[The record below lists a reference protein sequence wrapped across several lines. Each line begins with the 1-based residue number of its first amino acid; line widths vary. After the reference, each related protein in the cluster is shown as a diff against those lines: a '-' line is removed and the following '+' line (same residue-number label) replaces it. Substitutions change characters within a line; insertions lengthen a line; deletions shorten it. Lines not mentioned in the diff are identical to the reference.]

1 MIATALTFSCQKAEL
16 GNTDVADN
24 GNNEVVDFVPGPG
37 RILAVSPTGPD
48 TKVAFGKENEDGSL
62 PVVWT
67 EGDSLRVYSENH
79 LDGEMY
85 KLVEGAS
92 GSSAVF
98 TGTPVNGEKRY
109 AVFPFTRAK
118 SMKDT
123 EGKIVVSFGA
133 LQSKQYFHSS
143 LKNNN
148 NNLQFMPMWAKE
160 TEDGVFE
167 FKSLCGA
174 VMFNFN
180 DYQELRSMKITGVT
194 ITSENNYISG
204 WATVDPETEELT
216 LHGTEPKQKTIS
228 VNYATGWSIMN
239 ANSNPS
245 INDNGTDGFIIAL
258 PAMTYPANDLTVTFT
273 DSYGR
278 VFKKVVTKEL
288 VVAPGQL
295 RKFPTLPFTF
305 AYGEA
310 NSVVVAPNKTVS
322 FDAALRYTLDKNL
335 SVDNMAKAE
344 YAAEGAYFEEG
355 VSIEVLWE
363 IAASAQTKDV
373 SGEVI
378 SSATLNED
386 KIKVTANSTGNA
398 LVALKDKDGV
408 ILWSWHIWVS
418 EFNDQKYTN
427 LSAQG
432 SPTFMDR
439 NLGATSAD
447 PTDNMN
453 TVGLYYQYG
462 RKDPFVISK
471 NFTPILN
478 SPYFNHDVELTFYEK
493 RTSTT
498 ARMAWTIKN
507 PTTRI
512 VYEKDYDS
520 SLNLWNRAF
529 NDWLMPTGEVDKN
542 WGCASDK
549 FDTEEKISTLKG
561 EVKTIY
567 DPCPK
572 GYKVPEYHYYS
583 GIVKGENG
591 NATYA
596 NGGWKVDFD
605 ESDEFAY
612 YPLAGTLNSGTLT
625 QSGFTKAKGGLLLYN
640 TRGMYWTTT
649 LAKIKVN
656 NTTYYGAIGTFY
668 NSSNVHH
675 GAYQSRIM
683 NFPTAA
689 NIRCMKIPTTS
700 AE

>member
-1 MIATALTFSCQKAEL
+1 MIAAALSFSCQKEIEPAQN
-16 GNTDVADN
+16 GTTAGADN
-24 GNNEVVDFVPGPG
+24 SVVDFVPGPG

-48 TKVAFGKENEDGSL
+48 TKVAFGNANDDGSL

-67 EGDSLRVYSENH
+67 EKDSLKVYSENH
-79 LDGEMY
+79 PEGEKY
-85 KLVEGAS
+85 QLVEGES

-98 TGTPVNGEKRY
+98 AGAPVNGEKRY
-109 AVFPFTRAK
+109 AVYPFTRAK
-118 SMKDT
+118 SMAGT
-123 EGKIVVSFGA
+123 EGKIAVSFGA
-133 LQSKQYFHSS
+133 LQTKQDFHSS
-143 LKNNN
+143 LKKNN
-148 NNLQFMPMWAKE
+148 NNLQYMPMWAKE

-180 DYQELRSMKITGVT
+180 DYQELRDMKITGVT

-216 LHGTEPKQKTIS
+216 LQGTEPKQKTIS
-228 VNYATGWSIMN
+228 VNYATGLSIQN

-245 INDNGTDGFIIAL
+245 INNNGTDGFIIAL
-258 PAMTYPANDLTVTFT
+258 PAMTYPENDLTVTFT

-288 VVAPGQL
+288 VVAPGKV
-295 RKFPTLPFTF
+295 RKFPTLSFTF

-310 NSVVVAPNKTVS
+310 NSVVVAPGNTAS

-344 YAAEGAYFEEG
+344 YKAEGAYFEEG

-363 IAASAQTKDV
+363 IAESAATKESGVVINSAQLNKDKV
-373 SGEVI
+373 EVI
-378 SSATLNED
+378 TKNCA
-386 KIKVTANSTGNA
+386 GNA
-398 LVALKDKDGV
+398 LVALKDKDGQ
-408 ILWSWHIWVS
+408 ILWSWHIWVVDTLA
-418 EFNDQKYTN
+418 DQTYTN
-427 LSAQG
+427 CEGQ
-432 SPTFMDR
+432 PTFMDR

-453 TVGLYYQYG
+453 TAGLYYQYG

-471 NFTPILN
+471 SFNPILG
-478 SPYFNHDVELTFYEK
+478 SPYFNHDVELTSFEN
-493 RTSTT
+493 RTSAK

-512 VYEKDYDS
+512 IYEKDYTS
-520 SLNLWNRAF
+520 SLDLWNRAF
-529 NDWLMPTGEVDKN
+529 SDWLMPTGEVDKN
-542 WGCASDK
+542 WGCTSDK
-549 FDTEEKISTLKG
+549 FDTEETISTLKG

-583 GIVKGENG
+583 GIVKGDSG

-596 NGGWKVDFD
+596 DNGWQVDFD
-605 ESDEFAY
+605 GSDEVAY

-625 QSGFTKAKGGLLLYN
+625 AGSFTKAKGGLLLYN

-649 LAKIKVN
+649 LAKSGS
-656 NTTYYGAIGTFY
+656 TYGAIGAFY
-668 NSSNVHH
+668 NSSYIHH
-675 GAYQSRIM
+675 GNYSSRIM

-689 NIRCMKIPTTS
+689 NIRCLKIQ
-700 AE
+700 